1 MPAILK
7 NIGKSVWA
15 NPHLVLA
22 LAAMMW
28 GGHTIVARASVGEVS
43 PMLLMALRWLLCLLI
58 LAVFLRHEIKRDWS
72 ILKPNLSWLMLMGGV
87 GLAGFTIFFILA
99 AQYTSAINLGIMQ
112 SSIPAF
118 VILMSFLFL
127 GKSFGPMQTVGLCL
141 TIIGVV
147 YLTCG
152 GSFAS
157 LAALAINSGDL
168 LMLVACLCY
177 AGFAVGLSRK
187 VSASPFVLL
196 AFFSLFALV
205 TLGICAI
212 AEYLQGSQILPS
224 FKGMLM
230 IAYSGIIASL
240 VGQLFFVRGVRLVGA
255 SRAGLYINLVPV
267 FGALMAVMFLG
278 ESLKIYHGISLIMV
292 LSGIYLVEKYK
303 SND

>member
-1 MPAILK
+1 
-7 NIGKSVWA
+7 
-15 NPHLVLA
+15 
-22 LAAMMW
+22 
-28 GGHTIVARASVGEVS
+28 
-43 PMLLMALRWLLCLLI
+43 MLLMALRWLLCLLI

-127 GKSFGPMQTVGLCL
+127 GKSFGPMQTVGLFL

-157 LAALAINSGDL
+157 LAVLAINSGDL

-255 SRAGLYINLVPV
+255 NRAGLYINLVPV